1 MKDINKQ
8 ATYKVEEPR
17 TGSVNFVSL
26 GEVLEYTA
34 HRAEAQLVKGGS
46 VDIDMQPL
54 SIKRLVEDL
63 EEAKLIRGL
72 SRATVNINP
81 DRDAFAVIES
91 YTIITLDEY
100 TLKLIS

>member
-1 MKDINKQ
+1 MKDINTQ
-8 ATYKVEEPR
+8 ATYRVDEPR

-26 GEVLEYTA
+26 EEVLEYTD
-34 HRAEAQLVKGGS
+34 HRADARLVKGS
-46 VDIDMQPL
+46 SIDIDMQPL

-81 DRDAFAVIES
+81 DKDAFATIES
-91 YTIITLDEY
+91 YTIITLDGY